1 MRWQVLRKFPTEA
14 YESCRNKDGSYNT
27 YPTTINALLSGMRKL
42 MWVAPVPHDR
52 FVYRGLGGA
61 NLPDKF
67 FEQDEFGVRGGT
79 EFGMLSTS
87 RSMDVAIQYAG
98 DKKMPTVFKIGIGA
112 VNRGA
117 LLDDFSQ
124 YPSEKEV
131 LFPPL
136 SFLEVVGE
144 ISYMTLPTGKVVR
157 VVPLEII
164 ANLNSPLLEELIGMR
179 KKLYIDSFEH
189 QAHNLERELWDLIKA
204 TKDQD
209 DSIYF
214 CNEVPFEEQKEV
226 VSGIIKQFDA
236 VLDQQKNRPAKWYND
251 DGRYRSAV
259 IEMLSVKENA
269 MAVPFLSR
277 VMYGEWKSKM
287 KQLRQA
293 NRMVSKEKSKALR
306 VAFSDGGQRRS
317 AAFVLCKAQ
326 GIVAEQ
332 LEERNEMS
340 ETPLIREAADGDSR
354 HVEWLLEAGADVH
367 AQMKN
372 EIGFLALNQA
382 AYFGNTN
389 CIKQLLRFDADPKA
403 RDKAGGTPLVAAA
416 LNGELECI
424 KVLLEVG
431 DGLFFE
437 DRDDDGTI
445 RKTAYIDQATHPNMS
460 TPLMKAA
467 VGGHVACVRVLIVA
481 GADATL
487 ENKDGKTAA
496 DQVEAKIQE
505 LTKQEKVLQ
514 EKDPKNA
521 IDISQHEKCLEI
533 LKLTPDQIRE
543 QDNAEIMEMDRSRM
557 DTHVKA
563 FENQALGLRR
573 EIRDLIA
580 DTKYRSQFETK
591 DALERDQVVELVVN
605 QFQRVLNKHK
615 KRRPKWYNDDG
626 KYRSAVSE
634 MLNMKEN
641 ARAVPLLTPTMYKEW
656 TSKQQFLRQ
665 ASRMVYKEQ
674 NRELREKAPGSAE
687 RQNAALQLCRA
698 AGTVTEYL
706 EERNEMSETV
716 CRCPFPPP
724 PLPPP

>member
-1 MRWQVLRKFPTEA
+1 VGGAARPAQVLRGFPKEA

-27 YPTTINALLSGMRKL
+27 YPTTIHALLSGMRKL
-42 MWVAPVPHDR
+42 MWVAPVPQER

-87 RSMDVAIQYAG
+87 KNMDVALQYAG

-124 YPSEKEV
+124 YEAEQEV

-144 ISYMTLPTGKVVR
+144 ISYMTMPSGKVVR

-164 ANLNSPLLEELIGMR
+164 ANLNSPLLEELMGMR

-189 QAHNLERELWDLIKA
+189 QAHNLERELMDRIQAAKE
-204 TKDQD
+204 QD
-209 DSIYF
+209 DSLYF
-214 CNEVPFEEQKEV
+214 CNEVAEEEQKEV
-226 VSGIIKQFDA
+226 VEIILKQFNQ
-236 VLDQQKNRPAKWYND
+236 VLNQQKNRPAKWYND

-277 VMYGEWKSKM
+277 VMYEEWKSKM

-306 VAFSDGGQRRS
+306 VAFSDGGQRKT
-317 AAFVLCKAQ
+317 AAFALCKAQ

-340 ETPLIREAADGDSR
+340 ETPLIREAADGDAR

-367 AQMKN
+367 AQMEN

-382 AYFGNTN
+382 AYFGNAN
-389 CIKQLLRFDADPKA
+389 CIRQLLDFKADPMA
-403 RDKAGGTPLVAAA
+403 RDKAGGTALVAAA

-424 KVLLEVG
+424 KVLLQVG

-437 DRDDDGTI
+437 EEEEEVQENEGAQQAGTAGGSQEVT
-445 RKTAYIDQATHPNMS
+445 KKVKYIDKATFPNKS

-467 VGGHVACVRVLIVA
+467 VGGHVACLRVLMVA
-481 GADATL
+481 GADKAKK
-487 ENKDGKTAA
+487 NSKGKTAE
-496 DQVEAKIQE
+496 DQVTDRIKFLRGEE
-505 LTKQEKVLQ
+505 EKLQ
-514 EKDPKNA
+514 EKDPEKR
-521 IDISQHEKCLEI
+521 IDIGPLEECLSI
-533 LKLTPDQIRE
+533 LKLTPDEIRE
-543 QDNAEIMEMDRSRM
+543 QDNAEIMELDRSRK
-557 DTHVKA
+557 DTHIKA
-563 FENQALGLRR
+563 FENQALGLRN
-573 EIRDLIA
+573 EIQKLVDHCGQAEEMKRD
-580 DTKYRSQFETK
+580 E
-591 DALERDQVVELVVN
+591 VVELVVQ
-605 QFQRVLNKHK
+605 QFQKVLDKHK
-615 KRRPKWYNDDG
+615 KRRPKWYNDGKRFSHFCTQACLPVAWRHCRDAACADG
-626 KYRSAVSE
+626 QTASTGRPSA
-634 MLNMKEN
+634 
-641 ARAVPLLTPTMYKEW
+641 
-656 TSKQQFLRQ
+656 
-665 ASRMVYKEQ
+665 
-674 NRELREKAPGSAE
+674 
-687 RQNAALQLCRA
+687 
-698 AGTVTEYL
+698 
-706 EERNEMSETV
+706 
-716 CRCPFPPP
+716 RCST
-724 PLPPP
+724 